1 MRVSVLKR
9 VISLLLVLGLLL
21 LSACRAPWNEAK
33 AKQAELDTRQIM
45 QSLIAPDM
53 QLYRERTLPPKQL
66 AKLKQNWPAVRS
78 KLALNAGEQAT
89 FNMLLIRF
97 TENKAEKHLQR
108 DLDAKIKRLSTEIN
122 TKWPLMQTS
131 LDLLMQGWVE
141 SSQQLSSSEKA
152 HSRAL
157 VAAII
162 SQMPAEWLQNK
173 ELREQAFAQMV
184 VIARELEIDN
194 YNEFNQLSYKQF
206 NDKLAHL
213 IQGLKDLGLVYG
225 LDWNASQAQL
235 QVKVLEQSGNKAKV
249 QIRYPLGKK
258 WVEFSMDL
266 IEQDGHWYDAS
277 ALALFN
283 TAGIGQ

>member
-1 MRVSVLKR
+1 MLKR
-9 VISLLLVLGLLL
+9 IFSLLLVLGLLL
-21 LSACRAPWNEAK
+21 LSSCRAPWNEAK
-33 AKQAELDTRQIM
+33 AKQAELDSRQIM
-45 QSLIAPDM
+45 QSLVEPDM
-53 QLYRERTLPPKQL
+53 QLYRERTLPPEQL
-66 AKLKQNWPAVRS
+66 AALKQNWPAVRS

-89 FNMLLIRF
+89 FNKLLTRF

-108 DLDAKIKRLSTEIN
+108 DLNAKIKRLSTEIN

-141 SSQQLSSSEKA
+141 STQQLSSSEKA

-162 SQMPAEWLQNK
+162 SQMPAEWLQNN

-184 VIARELEIDN
+184 IIARELEIDN
-194 YNEFNQLSYKQF
+194 YNQFNQLSYEQF
-206 NDKLAHL
+206 NDKLAYL
-213 IQGLKDLGLVYG
+213 IQGLKNLGLVYG

-249 QIRYPLGKK
+249 QIRYPLGEK

-283 TAGIGQ
+283 TAGIGQQ

>member
-1 MRVSVLKR
+1 M
-9 VISLLLVLGLLL
+9 
-21 LSACRAPWNEAK
+21 
-33 AKQAELDTRQIM
+33 
-45 QSLIAPDM
+45 
-53 QLYRERTLPPKQL
+53 
-66 AKLKQNWPAVRS
+66 
-78 KLALNAGEQAT
+78 NADEQKT
-89 FNMLLIRF
+89 FNKLLTRF

-157 VAAII
+157 LAAII

-194 YNEFNQLSYKQF
+194 YNQFNQLSYEQF

-225 LDWNASQAQL
+225 LDWNASQAKL

-258 WVEFSMDL
+258 WVEFTMDL

-277 ALALFN
+277 TLALFN

>member
-1 MRVSVLKR
+1 MLKR
-9 VISLLLVLGLLL
+9 IFSLLLVLGLLL
-21 LSACRAPWNEAK
+21 LSSCRAPWNEAK
-33 AKQAELDTRQIM
+33 AKQAELDSRQIM
-45 QSLIAPDM
+45 QSLVEPDM
-53 QLYRERTLPPKQL
+53 QLYRERTLPPEQL
-66 AKLKQNWPAVRS
+66 AALKQNWPAVRS

-89 FNMLLIRF
+89 FNKLLTRF

-108 DLDAKIKRLSTEIN
+108 DLNAKIKRLSTEIN

-194 YNEFNQLSYKQF
+194 YNQFNQLSYKQF

-213 IQGLKDLGLVYG
+213 IEGLKDLGLVYG

-283 TAGIGQ
+283 TAGIGQQ

>member
-1 MRVSVLKR
+1 MLKR
-9 VISLLLVLGLLL
+9 IISLLLVLGLLL

-33 AKQAELDTRQIM
+33 AKQAEFDTRQIM
-45 QSLIAPDM
+45 QSLVEPDM
-53 QLYRERTLPPKQL
+53 QLYRERTLPPEQL
-66 AKLKQNWPAVRS
+66 ATLKQNWPAVRS

-89 FNMLLIRF
+89 FNKLLTRF

-108 DLDAKIKRLSTEIN
+108 DLNAKIKRLSTEIN

-184 VIARELEIDN
+184 IIARELEIDN
-194 YNEFNQLSYKQF
+194 YSQFNQLSYKQF

-213 IQGLKDLGLVYG
+213 IRGLKNLGLVYG

>member
-1 MRVSVLKR
+1 MLKR
-9 VISLLLVLGLLL
+9 IISLLLVLSLLL
-21 LSACRAPWNEAK
+21 LSSCRAPWNDAK
-33 AKQAELDTRQIM
+33 AKQAELDSHQIM
-45 QSLIAPDM
+45 QSLIPPDM

-66 AKLKQNWPAVRS
+66 ATLKQNWPAVRS
-78 KLALNAGEQAT
+78 KLALNADEQKT
-89 FNMLLIRF
+89 FNKLLTRF

-157 VAAII
+157 LAAII

-194 YNEFNQLSYKQF
+194 YNQFNQLSYEQF

-225 LDWNASQAQL
+225 LDWNASQAKL

-258 WVEFSMDL
+258 WVEFTMDL